1 TNTDSFTFSKFKPN
15 QPNLILQGDAT

>member
-15 QPNLILQGDAT
+15 QPNLKKQGDAT